1 LYTGYVDVTFTL
13 PAPIKTDISSII
25 QINALGDI
33 ASDTEQAI
41 QSKVVALNSGAQTLV

>member
-13 PAPIKTDISSII
+13 PPPVKTDISSII

-41 QSKVVALNSGAQTLV
+41 QSKVAELNTGAGTLV